1 MKRIFIAIFLCTC
14 MALTVC
20 VHAEEFHLQA
30 NSSKHGDIPM
40 WMISGNAPVLDG
52 SFSEAEWGDY
62 LITDMATP
70 DTPYTYVEDSYNKL
84 SHEEWLEKVF
94 TPVRFYATYDDTYVY
109 VCAVTEDKDH
119 ACVSSWEGDYA
130 DIRIWKKDSYDG
142 EKDYQFN
149 NGITDVSAVLEGT
162 ASVFDYAFGRDED
175 NAVTCYEFRAA
186 WTDITDDGTP
196 GEFRLRVAIG
206 FGISD
211 YAAYEPQYPPFMG
224 AATFGFADLSR
235 EDDTKHNANTMI
247 PQGVKQVQV
256 PAEDPAESTDDVIET
271 PEEVIEDVPVT
282 TTPVTADT
290 GLLSVL
296 LAAVFSAGAII
307 YSKKR

>member
-1 MKRIFIAIFLCTC
+1 

-84 SHEEWLEKVF
+84 SHEEWLKKVF

-142 EKDYQFN
+142 KK
-149 NGITDVSAVLEGT
+149 IISLTTVLPM
-162 ASVFDYAFGRDED
+162 F
-175 NAVTCYEFRAA
+175 
-186 WTDITDDGTP
+186 
-196 GEFRLRVAIG
+196 
-206 FGISD
+206 
-211 YAAYEPQYPPFMG
+211 
-224 AATFGFADLSR
+224 
-235 EDDTKHNANTMI
+235 
-247 PQGVKQVQV
+247 
-256 PAEDPAESTDDVIET
+256 
-271 PEEVIEDVPVT
+271 
-282 TTPVTADT
+282 
-290 GLLSVL
+290 LLSSKEL
-296 LAAVFSAGAII
+296 QVFLIMPLVETRI
-307 YSKKR
+307 TL